1 MTRNA
6 PDPRRMSES
15 EQGRAWVALGDRH
28 AQTGWCRAC
37 GGLVAGSRG
46 RCGNAS
52 PVAMHF
58 DASAFTERRY
68 SAARG
73 GEESPPSIQQ
83 WTAAAAGPCG
93 VAPVYPTPGLSRQRL
108 LGGPEFPGLAWN
120 ERTSGRAAHLLP
132 IHQQL
137 PGRIASCYNSS
148 AAFRPAPRCRSDAA
162 FRLLAPRVASGCAN
176 LFWCV
181 QTWFCVRV

>member
-1 MTRNA
+1 MGLQVVVTSDQMTRNA

-120 ERTSGRAAHLLP
+120 ERTSGRGQPPA
-132 IHQQL
+132 
-137 PGRIASCYNSS
+137 
-148 AAFRPAPRCRSDAA
+148 RPACGVPRT
-162 FRLLAPRVASGCAN
+162 RLRVRASGPAQPTGGVGE
-176 LFWCV
+176 FAS
-181 QTWFCVRV
+181 